1 MSISL
6 ILLGLKPATQCVDVT
21 RPALRSSDAGEKKKY
36 RDRKGEV
43 GLPVLIDLGIVRRI
57 TAKG

>member
-21 RPALRSSDAGEKKKY
+21 RPALRSSDAGEKKY

-57 TAKG
+57 TAKW